1 MTADQTAGSH
11 PAIACSLTPEQLAA
25 ARDGLLPGLLTR
37 ARAREPIPGGFRWRF
52 EPDAGLLHDTATVIE
67 AERRC
72 CRFLTFA
79 LRIEADGG
87 PIWLD
92 VTGPPGT
99 EDFLTTLLPAAGP
112 PQHG

>member
-1 MTADQTAGSH
+1 MTAERTRGSH
-11 PAIACSLTPEQLAA
+11 PAIACTLTPEQLAA
-25 ARDGLLPGLLTR
+25 ARDALLPGLLVR
-37 ARAREPIPGGFRWRF
+37 AQAREPIPGGFRWRF
-52 EPDAGLLHDTATVIE
+52 EPEAGLLHDAAAVIE

-72 CRFLTFA
+72 CRFLSFA

-99 EDFLTTLLPAAGP
+99 EEFLTTLLPAARSP
-112 PQHG
+112 